1 MYKKKN
7 KYSAKKTEIDGI
19 IFHSKLEAKHY
30 QILKLRQQ
38 IGEIRD
44 LKLQV
49 KFPLDVNESKICT
62 YIADFTF
69 YEDNKF
75 IVADAKG
82 VITESF
88 RLKRKLV
95 KAIYGHDILLL
106 R

>member
-1 MYKKKN
+1 MYKRN
-7 KYSAKKTEIDGI
+7 KYGAKKTEIDGI
-19 IFHSKLEAKHY
+19 VFHSKLEAKHY
-30 QILKLRQQ
+30 QILKLREQ

-49 KFPLDVNESKICT
+49 KFPLDVNEFKICT

-69 YEDNKF
+69 YENNIF
-75 IVADAKG
+75 RVADAKG
-82 VITESF
+82 VVTEGF
-88 RLKRKLV
+88 RIKSKLV